1 MTVRAFVSSTKEDL
15 KDDCRPAVIK
25 AIRSENGEAVEMDGW
40 DAGHEPVLALCRDKL
55 SDSTHYVGVFA
66 FRYGWMP
73 PGLGKSITELE
84 YDLARDSLEPHDMVI
99 FLPDEEK
106 SFAAALEDR
115 ASSQGPDDA
124 ARQKAFRDR
133 ITQGRACQFFEDP
146 VDLTL
151 RVVRRVKSW
160 QQGGLRNAAR
170 TGRDSRTRRPS
181 RSDIVRLGRAM
192 QQLAFRQTL
201 DWLSANDPSVPVAF
215 LIHGPRGFGQSELA
229 DRLVAEPLS
238 TRPPKRCLSTV
249 NVRWR
254 QQGPAR
260 LIEVLARES
269 GARGADLDALAGAL
283 VPILETNDV
292 LLDVRDAHRLHGG
305 LAALH
310 EAVWAPLVEV
320 LPAGTTYRVVMLATS
335 ASPMEAVLPVQS
347 PLPPDAQ
354 PPFDPKRVVALPA
367 LGPLLAPELSGWL
380 RTWLPPDDA
389 LALAQVII
397 DETDGQPQ
405 AVFAELGRDSNWQ
418 E

>member
-25 AIRSENGEAVEMDGW
+25 AIRSENGEAMEMDGW

-84 YDLARDSLEPHDMVI
+84 YGLARESLEPRDMVI
-99 FLPDEEK
+99 FLPDVEK

-115 ASSQGPDDA
+115 ASSQSPDDA
-124 ARQKAFRDR
+124 ARQEAFRDR
-133 ITQGRACQFFEDP
+133 VTQGRACQFFEDP

-170 TGRDSRTRRPS
+170 QGRDTGTRRPS
-181 RSDIVRLGRAM
+181 RADIVRLGRAT
-192 QQLAFRQTL
+192 QHLVFRQTL
-201 DWLSANDPSVPVAF
+201 DWLSAHDPSVPVAF

-229 DRLVAEPLS
+229 DRLLAEPLS
-238 TRPPKRCLSTV
+238 RLPPKRCLSTV
-249 NVRWR
+249 DVRWR
-254 QQGPAR
+254 RQGPAP

-269 GARGADLDALAGAL
+269 GARGTDLDALAGAL

-305 LAALH
+305 LKALH
-310 EAVWAPLVEV
+310 EAVWAPLVEA
-320 LPAGTTYRVVMLATS
+320 LPSATTYRVVMLASS
-335 ASPMEAVLPVQS
+335 ASSIDAGLPVQS
-347 PLPPDAQ
+347 PLASDAQ
-354 PPFDPKRVVALPA
+354 APFDPTRLVALPA
-367 LGPLLAPELSGWL
+367 LGPLLASELSGWL

-389 LALAQVII
+389 LTLAEVII
-397 DETDGQPQ
+397 EETDGQPE